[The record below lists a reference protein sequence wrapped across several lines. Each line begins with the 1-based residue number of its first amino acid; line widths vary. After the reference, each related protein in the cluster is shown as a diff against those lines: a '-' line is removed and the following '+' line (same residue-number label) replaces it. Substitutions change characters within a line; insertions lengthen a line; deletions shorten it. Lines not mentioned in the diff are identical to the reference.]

1 MGIEG
6 TPPESRLTGPTPAP
20 MDKDKPGAPANIESD
35 VEPVVETPALSLPEN
50 EKLAEQGQPIEDT
63 EKLPQRFEGAAKLG
77 RNWISESRQREN
89 RGLAPYLNQGLFN
102 PEYIKALQNSE
113 QLTTADI
120 EAARNASMAISLQ
133 AADQIV
139 LAKLPRQRPEH
150 ALKQRTLEE
159 EIDSLQKIDN
169 MLGVGFRRAQSMMKE
184 GQTDQLVQQARQVI
198 SYRQKISL
206 DQIKTS
212 NQQVL
217 EWVQNTIQEA
227 GKRVRQHRDQAKE
240 LWSQGQGGRRYSDP
254 LYPSQ

>member
-6 TPPESRLTGPTPAP
+6 NPPESQLTGPAPAP
-20 MDKDKPGAPANIESD
+20 MDKLETHANIESD
-35 VEPVVETPALSLPEN
+35 VASVVETPGLSLPEN
-50 EKLAEQGQPIEDT
+50 EKLVEQGQPIEDT
-63 EKLPQRFEGAAKLG
+63 EKLSQRFEGAAKLG
-77 RNWISESRQREN
+77 RNWMSESRQREE
-89 RGLAPYLNQGLFN
+89 RGLAPYLNQQLFS
-102 PEYIKALQNSE
+102 PEYIKALRSRE
-113 QLTTADI
+113 QLAPADI

-159 EIDSLQKIDN
+159 EIDSLQKIDS
-169 MLGVGFRRAQSMMKE
+169 MLGAGFRRAQSMMKE
-184 GQTDQLVQQARQVI
+184 GQTDQLVQEARQVI
-198 SYRQKISL
+198 AYRQKISP

-227 GKRVRQHRDQAKE
+227 GKRVRRHRDQAKD
-240 LWSQGQGGRRYSDP
+240 LWSQGRGGRRYTDS